1 MGICGFDTGTE
12 CAFRDAKT
20 PVQAGVL
27 AAKPNSSHDEMTVM
41 RIHVL
46 SNLHLELEQIQRS
59 TRGIKWLSAAQN
71 RRQRPKNLICDALE
85 HLMLEA
91 YGQ

>member
-1 MGICGFDTGTE
+1 
-12 CAFRDAKT
+12 
-20 PVQAGVL
+20 
-27 AAKPNSSHDEMTVM
+27 MTVM

-46 SNLHLELEQIQRS
+46 SNLHLELAQIQRS
-59 TRGIKWLSAAQN
+59 ARGSHGHAGSSAAQN